1 MNFRQV
7 SRETKLART
16 VADQDIRIRRW
27 GGVRSSRSWPLSD
40 KGEPGLKKPFF
51 QPLGPQFGLKIR
63 GPGTPGTLPWICSCH
78 CKEIPRGKNF
88 RTLILGKKAKSY
100 QCHFIPM
107 QWNLFGRPCR
117 LYYFRLERQTWTIK
131 LYLCLVSSLC
141 CSLDLRP
148 KTTASEMRLN
158 TCYHQRLDR
167 E

>member
-1 MNFRQV
+1 MNFRLV

-16 VADQDIRIRRW
+16 VADQDIKIRGW
-27 GGVRSSRSWPLSD
+27 GGGRSSRSWPLSD

-51 QPLGPQFGLKIR
+51 QPIGPQFGLKIR
-63 GPGTPGTLPWICSCH
+63 GAWDPWDPSLDLLPLQGNTS
-78 CKEIPRGKNF
+78 
-88 RTLILGKKAKSY
+88 GKKFPHTDPRQESK
-100 QCHFIPM
+100 ILPM

-131 LYLCLVSSLC
+131 LYLCPVPSLC
-141 CSLDLRP
+141 WSLDLRL

-158 TCYHQRLDR
+158 TFYHQRLDR